1 MSQSRDVFQAIADP
15 TRRQILNM
23 LAGKPSNVTAIAGQ
37 FNNITRQ
44 AVSLHIQFLNDCE
57 LITITQ
63 KGRDR
68 YCEANLE
75 KLSVV
80 SNWIEDSR
88 KVWLQRFKSLEV
100 FLETNEKK
108 KTKTPSK
115 KRNHGKRK

>member
-1 MSQSRDVFQAIADP
+1 MTQTRDVFQAIADP

-23 LAGKPSNVTAIAGQ
+23 LAGKPSNVTAIAGH
-37 FNNITRQ
+37 FSNITRQ
-44 AVSLHIQFLNDCE
+44 AVSLHIQFLNDCQ

-68 YCEANLE
+68 FCEANLE

-88 KVWLQRFKSLEV
+88 KVWLQRFKSLEA
-100 FLETNEKK
+100 FLEKNEKQKRKAPLK
-108 KTKTPSK
+108 KKG
-115 KRNHGKRK
+115 NGKRK

>member
-23 LAGKPSNVTAIAGQ
+23 LAGKSSNVTAIAGQ